1 MVFCLRHNALYLG
14 GHSAQTV
21 HPLSKLAYKRHIL
34 GMSTSPRKWFLSPE
48 IVTFELCAGSK
59 HRTQNTASGSS
70 FLRLAKPL
78 RRNLEIFHRCMLRHI
93 DSRLLFQTSSTS
105 VQDKCPKGRIV
116 LVTEKNTSWHRLAES
131 LGRFPTTSYASV
143 HCGPTLLFL
152 IAYKSVQVWGSYN
165 RKTLLRPLKWI
176 FK

>member
-34 GMSTSPRKWFLSPE
+34 GMSTSLRKWFLSPE

-59 HRTQNTASGSS
+59 HPTQNTASGSS
-70 FLRLAKPL
+70 FLRFAKPL

-93 DSRLLFQTSSTS
+93 DSCLLFQTSSTS

-116 LVTEKNTSWHRLAES
+116 LVTEKKTRLGTVWRNPWGDFPQLLMQVCTVVPHFYSWLHTNPFRLGEVITEKHFCD
-131 LGRFPTTSYASV
+131 L
-143 HCGPTLLFL
+143 
-152 IAYKSVQVWGSYN
+152 
-165 RKTLLRPLKWI
+165 
-176 FK
+176 